1 MNIRFDVMWSSVT
14 VAGFTYDVLGS
25 ILPANTKQLGI
36 RMRLGLA
43 GHDIVHCG
51 NNVWFSL

>member
-25 ILPANTKQLGI
+25 ILPANTKQWGI

-51 NNVWFSL
+51 DNVWFSL